1 MIKMNGKKID
11 TYEIGYMANLLT
23 KDKDKTLNINLSTT
37 KNYIIKK

>member
-1 MIKMNGKKID
+1 MNGKKLLND